1 MEYLD
6 QLGGRG
12 GFALIPRAY
21 INAWRAQAPW
31 RSDAK
36 VEQDLIICRAMVEI
50 FNNPVLSKHLVLRG
64 GTAMHK
70 LFFSPPRRYSEDID
84 LVQIEGGPIGPIFD
98 VLRETLM
105 PILGTPQ
112 RKQGP
117 GVVTLTFRMM
127 SESPP
132 VIPLKL
138 KVEIN
143 SREHFTV
150 LGAQKKPFS
159 ITSPWFTGHCDI
171 STFSL
176 NELLATKLRAL
187 YQRRKGRDLFDL
199 WLGLTEGKADGQ
211 QIVGT
216 FRKYME
222 FAGLQVSRAE
232 FVENLAAKRRHPGFT
247 ADLGD
252 LLPAA
257 ADYNFEAGFAA
268 VEREIVPR
276 L

>member
-1 MEYLD
+1 M
-6 QLGGRG
+6 
-12 GFALIPRAY
+12 IPQAY
-21 INAWRAQAPW
+21 IDAWRAQAPW

-36 VEQDLIICRAMVEI
+36 VEQDLIICRAIVGV
-50 FNNPVLSKHLVLRG
+50 FSNPVLAKHLVFRG

-70 LFFSPPRRYSEDID
+70 MFFSPPRRYSEDID

-98 VLRETLM
+98 ALRETLT
-105 PILGTPQ
+105 PIFGTPQ

-117 GVVTLTFRMM
+117 GVVTLTYRMV

-150 LGAQKKPFS
+150 LGAQKKPFA

-199 WLGLTEGKADGQ
+199 WLGLTEGKADAQ
-211 QIVGT
+211 QMIST

-222 FAGLQVSRAE
+222 FAGLKVSRAE
-232 FVENLAAKRRHPGFT
+232 FVANLAAKRQHPGF
-247 ADLGD
+247 ASDLGD
-252 LLPAA
+252 LLPVGAEY
-257 ADYNFEAGFAA
+257 DFEAGFAV

>member
-1 MEYLD
+1 M
-6 QLGGRG
+6 
-12 GFALIPRAY
+12 IPRAY
-21 INAWRAQAPW
+21 IDAWRAQAPW

-36 VEQDLIICRAMVEI
+36 VEQDLIICRAIVGI
-50 FNNPVLSKHLVLRG
+50 FSNPVLSKHFVFRG
-64 GTAMHK
+64 GTALHK

-84 LVQIEGGPIGPIFD
+84 LVQVAGGPIGPIFD
-98 VLRETLM
+98 ALGKTLT

-117 GVVTLTFRMM
+117 GVATLTYRMM

-143 SREHFTV
+143 SREHFSV
-150 LGAQKKPFS
+150 LGAQKKPFA
-159 ITSPWFTGHCDI
+159 IASPWFTGRCDV

-176 NELLATKLRAL
+176 DELLATKLRAL
-187 YQRRKGRDLFDL
+187 YQRRKGRDLYDL
-199 WLGLTEGKADGQ
+199 WLGLTEGKVDAQ
-211 QIVGT
+211 QMIST

-232 FVENLAAKRRHPGFT
+232 FVENLAAKRQHPGFT
-247 ADLGD
+247 SDLGD
-252 LLPAA
+252 LLPVGTEY
-257 ADYNFEAGFAA
+257 DFKEGFAV